1 MFGLRKTLPLWASA
15 GSLAAIIGFG
25 CVPTASAQSGSE
37 RIVANPSSVM
47 VNTHTTLRGTGFPA
61 HTMVALKECGTTFWL
76 APKDPCNANN
86 GKTVET
92 NGLGRFRTSFKVE
105 LCPEGEPGEFPTSR
119 ICYIGVP
126 RFGEDTGALEP
137 AAKVTVTYP

>member
-1 MFGLRKTLPLWASA
+1 MIGLRKTLALWATA
-15 GSLAAIIGFG
+15 GSLATMIGFA
-25 CVPTASAQSGSE
+25 CVATTSAAWGRA

-47 VNTHTTLRGTGFPA
+47 VNTNTTLRGTGFSA
-61 HTMVALKECGTTFWL
+61 HTEVALEECGTTSWL
-76 APKDPCNANN
+76 APRDPCNSDN

-126 RFGEDTGALEP
+126 RFGIDTVALEP
-137 AAKVTVTYP
+137 AAKLTVTYP

>member
-1 MFGLRKTLPLWASA
+1 MIGLRKTLALWATG
-15 GSLAAIIGFG
+15 GSLAAMIGFG
-25 CVPTASAQSGSE
+25 CVATASAESGSE
-37 RIVANPSSVM
+37 RIVAKPSSVM
-47 VNTHTTLRGTGFPA
+47 VNTDTTLRGTGFPA
-61 HTMVALKECGTTFWL
+61 HTNVALEECGTTFWL
-76 APKDPCNANN
+76 APKDPCNSDNA
-86 GKTVET
+86 KTVEA

-126 RFGEDTGALEP
+126 RFGIDTVALEP